1 MATDPTKLAQ
11 LIRQHR
17 PKFNNAGFPAWLRAR
32 VAEHVLE
39 RRAQGAMLSVLSGE
53 LGVSSSTLSKWFR
66 EHQAPDVA
74 GFLKVVATPPTP
86 PDQPAPP
93 DLPVATA
100 ESAPATIC
108 SDACTGQHLQLVS
121 AHGFSLHG
129 LSMEQALYALA
140 VLR

>member
-17 PKFNNAGFPAWLRAR
+17 PKFNKAGFPVWLRAR
-32 VAEHVLE
+32 VAEHVVE
-39 RRAQGAMLSVLSGE
+39 RRAQGAMLSVLSDE
-53 LGVSSSTLSKWFR
+53 LGVSCSSLSKWSR

-74 GFLKVVATPPTP
+74 GFLKVVATPPAS
-86 PDQPAPP
+86 PDQPATTRP
-93 DLPVATA
+93 T
-100 ESAPATIC
+100 PATIC

-129 LSMEQALYALA
+129 LSMEQAIYALA

>member
-17 PKFNNAGFPAWLRAR
+17 PKFNKAGFPSWLRGR
-32 VAEHVLE
+32 VAEHVVE
-39 RRAQGAMLSVLSGE
+39 RRAQGAMLSVLSDE
-53 LGVSSSTLSKWFR
+53 LGVSCSSLSKWSR

-74 GFLKVVATPPTP
+74 GFLKVVATPP
-86 PDQPAPP
+86 APS
-93 DLPVATA
+93 DLPAATA
-100 ESAPATIC
+100 EPAPGTIC
-108 SDACTGQHLQLVS
+108 SDACTGQHLHLVS

-129 LSMEQALYALA
+129 LSMEQAIYALA

>member
-17 PKFNNAGFPAWLRAR
+17 PKFNKAGFPVWLRAR

-39 RRAQGAMLSVLSGE
+39 RRAQGVLLSVLSDE
-53 LGVSSSTLSKWFR
+53 LGVSCSSLSKWSR
-66 EHQAPDVA
+66 EHQTPDVA
-74 GFLKVVATPPTP
+74 GFLKVVATPPAP
-86 PDQPAPP
+86 PDQPATTRP
-93 DLPVATA
+93 T
-100 ESAPATIC
+100 PATIC
-108 SDACTGQHLQLVS
+108 SDACTGRHLHLVS

-129 LSMEQALYALA
+129 LSMEQAIYALA